1 MKIKEYWEIIKE
13 AWKDSRK
20 RALIKLGLYFIFF
33 IIVIAMIRVN
43 NSAPI
48 INNKEE
54 QVTYN
59 NYSFKLNYNG
69 NELLNGIY
77 DEGVVKYIYQDQTYY
92 LKDGMSYQMIDNNL
106 VNVVTNHIRVNRLM
120 IDILDSYIDESEELY
135 KTEFKDGRI
144 KKAYEIKIQDFAYLY
159 DNKEIT
165 DENKINI
172 IVTYLDEKIVEV
184 EYDLTLYFNTYYNI
198 QNNYVIKLEFNN
210 FNSSEKPNLISNN
223 NLNK

>member
-20 RALIKLGLYFIFF
+20 RAIIKLGLYFIFF

-43 NSAPI
+43 NSVPI

-54 QVTYN
+54 QITYN

-69 NELLNGIY
+69 NELLNGTY
-77 DEGVVKYIYQDQTYY
+77 DEGVVKYIYQNQIYY

-106 VNVVTNHIRVNRLM
+106 VNVVTNHVHVNRLM

-165 DENKINI
+165 DENKVNI
-172 IVTYLDEKIVEV
+172 IVTYLDEKIIEA
-184 EYDLTLYFNTYYNI
+184 EYDLTSYFNTYYNI

-210 FNSSEKPNLISNN
+210 FNSSEKLNLISNN